1 VSQVDNVSR
10 DPIITQALL
19 RSLARA
25 ESTQANFGVI
35 LADVQASGVSVSEK
49 TLRSYD
55 NALKKLF
62 VTEDMPTWSPNLRS
76 KTAIRTTPTRHM
88 SDSSIAAAALGA
100 GPGALIGDLETFGL
114 LFEGLCVHDL
124 RVYAQALDGQVS
136 HYRDS
141 NGLECDA
148 VVHLRDGRY
157 GLVEVK
163 LGGDDAIEYGAKTLQ
178 KLESRIDTTRMGVPS
193 FKMVLTATSPYSFMR
208 EDGIYVANIA
218 NLGK

>member
-1 VSQVDNVSR
+1 
-10 DPIITQALL
+10 
-19 RSLARA
+19 
-25 ESTQANFGVI
+25 
-35 LADVQASGVSVSEK
+35 
-49 TLRSYD
+49 
-55 NALKKLF
+55 
-62 VTEDMPTWSPNLRS
+62 
-76 KTAIRTTPTRHM
+76 
-88 SDSSIAAAALGA
+88 
-100 GPGALIGDLETFGL
+100 
-114 LFEGLCVHDL
+114 
-124 RVYAQALDGQVS
+124 VYAQALDGQVS

-193 FKMVLTATSPYSFMR
+193 FKMVLTATSSYSFMR